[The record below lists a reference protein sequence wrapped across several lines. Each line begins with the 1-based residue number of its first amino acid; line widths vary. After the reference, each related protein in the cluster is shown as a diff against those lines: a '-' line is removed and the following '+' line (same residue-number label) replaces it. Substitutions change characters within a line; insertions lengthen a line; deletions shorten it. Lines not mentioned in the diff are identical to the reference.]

1 MTSFKLSDERYE
13 EIKGLLAEYIKTGNE
28 IEFKYNEKMYSI
40 TYSPADQEDYISFCE
55 FYKEP
60 TNVKSFEELLEVS
73 RDGVTV
79 LQMWESLTD
88 EDIWIY

>member
-1 MTSFKLSDERYE
+1 MTKE
-13 EIKGLLAEYIKTGNE
+13 LLKDYIDCGRE

-40 TYSPADQEDYISFCE
+40 TYSPADQEDFISFCE

-60 TNVKSFEELLEVS
+60 TNVKTFEELLEVS

-79 LQMWESLTD
+79 LQMWESLTE
-88 EDIWIY
+88 EDVWIY